1 MLRMYG
7 GTARGWGRVYNGVAV
22 LLIILQLTGED
33 SNGVAGIGKN
43 KVVGNFWFGVAAT
56 ESVQMA

>member
-1 MLRMYG
+1 M
-7 GTARGWGRVYNGVAV
+7 

-33 SNGVAGIGKN
+33 SNGVAAIGKN
-43 KVVGNFWFGVAAT
+43 KVVGKFWFGVATT

>member
-1 MLRMYG
+1 
-7 GTARGWGRVYNGVAV
+7 VYNGVAV